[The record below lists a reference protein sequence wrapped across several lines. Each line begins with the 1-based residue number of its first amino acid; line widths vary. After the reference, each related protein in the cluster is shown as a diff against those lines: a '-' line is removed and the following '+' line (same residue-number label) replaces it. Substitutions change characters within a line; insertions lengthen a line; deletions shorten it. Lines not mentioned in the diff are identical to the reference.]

1 MLPATVSR
9 QRAHDPHGFCGMPW
23 AQCCSRVL
31 TITTG
36 GCHSQK
42 PVSWWLSMGQRKG
55 GGGGEENNTEDI
67 KKVLNKVQN
76 HPEVTCSI

>member
-9 QRAHDPHGFCGMPW
+9 HRAHDPHGFCGMAW
-23 AQCCSRVL
+23 AHCCSRVL

-36 GCHSQK
+36 GCQSQK

-55 GGGGEENNTEDI
+55 KGEKKKDI
-67 KKVLNKVQN
+67 KKVRNKVQN